1 MSSGSTTT
9 DTSQGRLQKPPQPG
23 YVYGD
28 ERHASDSGTE
38 PTYPEQFQVVFIDSE
53 RVLLQ
58 NLDAT
63 DYRYERR
70 DPFED
75 AIGTRW
81 TLLDQEDV
89 DESSRADVPEITPFV
104 SILEVKAES
113 YRRSRTEANRLK
125 AEAIEDAI
133 QLLEGHQPTT
143 IDWSEVDGIGEKTA
157 EQLVDHGFSTDADLA
172 VASDEQLREIPGI
185 GEKNLAN
192 ARKYIESN

>member
-1 MSSGSTTT
+1 MSSEPTTT
-9 DTSQGRLQKPPQPG
+9 DTSQGRLQKPPRPG
-23 YVYGD
+23 HVYGD
-28 ERHASDSGTE
+28 ERHASDSGTG
-38 PTYPEQFQVVFIDSE
+38 PTYPERFQVVFIDSE
-53 RVLLQ
+53 RVLLK

-70 DPFED
+70 DSFED

-104 SILEVKAES
+104 SMLEVKAES
-113 YRRSRTEANRLK
+113 YRRSRTEASRLK

-133 QLLEGHQPTT
+133 QLLEDHRPTR

-157 EQLVDHGFSTDADLA
+157 EHLVDHGFSTDADLA

-192 ARKYIESN
+192 ARKYIESS